1 MALKNLRN
9 NWEYFARNDPLWA
22 IATLPGK
29 SRGRWDRGDF
39 FKTGV
44 KEIEGV
50 MEYLKRLN
58 YPLVYEKAL
67 DFGCGVG
74 RLTQALAYYFDEV
87 FGVDIAPT
95 MITLARQYNPKELRC
110 KFFLNETSDLK
121 IFENNTFDFI
131 YSNIVLQHIELQY
144 SRLYIEEFVRVLKPG
159 GLLLFQMPSRLIP
172 IRSIEGVIQFILPS
186 CVLNLLKK
194 MFYGAVME
202 IYCME
207 KNEVIRILENS
218 GAKVKDI
225 AEDNSAGI
233 NFLSYR
239 YCVTK

>member
-1 MALKNLRN
+1 MALKNLRD

-29 SRGRWDRGDF
+29 NRGRWVREDF
-39 FKTGV
+39 FKTGA

-50 MEYLKRLN
+50 MEYFKKLN
-58 YPLVYEKAL
+58 YPLVYAKAL

-87 FGVDIAPT
+87 FGVDVAPT
-95 MITLARQYNPKELRC
+95 MITLARQYNQKDQRC
-110 KFFLNETSDLK
+110 KFFLNESLDLK

-131 YSNIVLQHIELQY
+131 YSNIVLQHIEPQY

-159 GLLLFQMPSRLIP
+159 GLLLFQIPSRLIP
-172 IRSIEGVIQFILPS
+172 IRSIRGVIQFILPS

-202 IYCME
+202 MHCME
-207 KNEVIRILENS
+207 KKEVIRILENS